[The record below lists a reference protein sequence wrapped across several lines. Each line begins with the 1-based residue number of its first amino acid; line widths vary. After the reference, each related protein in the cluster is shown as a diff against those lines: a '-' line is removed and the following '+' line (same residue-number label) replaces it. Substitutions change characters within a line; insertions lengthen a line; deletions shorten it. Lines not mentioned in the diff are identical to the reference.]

1 MVKYLKSALIG
12 IVIFFGSGFSIMA
25 FHNDIGIV
33 DLFAQIYTQVIGY
46 APEQM
51 GGLEVGYSIG
61 LALGILI
68 FFNHISL
75 KKRENDPT
83 PLQVEVS
90 KYEQDV
96 EDTIERIRQKEE
108 KIQGR
113 NAQQKGQKVQG
124 QNARQ
129 KGQQQSVQWN
139 GQAKEEQ
146 MKQGKQP
153 EISVPEESERE
164 KSQKTNTP
172 EKKS

>member
-1 MVKYLKSALIG
+1 MGNYLKSALIG

-46 APEQM
+46 EPERI
-51 GGLEVGYSIG
+51 GGLEIGYSLG

-96 EDTIERIRQKEE
+96 EDTIERILQKEQKNQSRNDQQE
-108 KIQGR
+108 KAGDDL
-113 NAQQKGQKVQG
+113 KTGVQ
-124 QNARQ
+124 
-129 KGQQQSVQWN
+129 
-139 GQAKEEQ
+139 E
-146 MKQGKQP
+146 KQG
-153 EISVPEESERE
+153 
-164 KSQKTNTP
+164 
-172 EKKS
+172 

>member
-1 MVKYLKSALIG
+1 MARYVKSALIG

-46 APEQM
+46 APEHI
-51 GGLEVGYSIG
+51 GGLEIGYSIG

-75 KKRENDPT
+75 KKREKDPT

-96 EDTIERIRQKEE
+96 EDTIQRIAEKEQQNGQNQPRNDQQEKREDQQKKAGGDSKTCAEE
-108 KIQGR
+108 KQG
-113 NAQQKGQKVQG
+113 
-124 QNARQ
+124 
-129 KGQQQSVQWN
+129 
-139 GQAKEEQ
+139 
-146 MKQGKQP
+146 
-153 EISVPEESERE
+153 
-164 KSQKTNTP
+164 
-172 EKKS
+172 

>member
-1 MVKYLKSALIG
+1 MGNYLKSALIG

-46 APEQM
+46 EPERI
-51 GGLEVGYSIG
+51 GGLEIGYSLG
-61 LALGILI
+61 LAVGILI

-96 EDTIERIRQKEE
+96 EDTIERIRQKEQQNGQNQPRNDQQE
-108 KIQGR
+108 KR
-113 NAQQKGQKVQG
+113 EDQQKKAGGDSKTC
-124 QNARQ
+124 A
-129 KGQQQSVQWN
+129 
-139 GQAKEEQ
+139 EE
-146 MKQGKQP
+146 KQG
-153 EISVPEESERE
+153 
-164 KSQKTNTP
+164 
-172 EKKS
+172 

>member
-1 MVKYLKSALIG
+1 MASYLKSALIG

-46 APEQM
+46 EPRQT
-51 GGLEVGYSIG
+51 GGLEIGYSLG

-75 KKRENDPT
+75 KKREKDPT

-96 EDTIERIRQKEE
+96 EDTIQRIKEKE
-108 KIQGR
+108 
-113 NAQQKGQKVQG
+113 
-124 QNARQ
+124 
-129 KGQQQSVQWN
+129 QQSQTRDQKQEKQQN
-139 GQAKEEQ
+139 QQEYLQDASSKEAGENSDKDIGE
-146 MKQGKQP
+146 KQ
-153 EISVPEESERE
+153 E
-164 KSQKTNTP
+164 
-172 EKKS
+172 

>member
-1 MVKYLKSALIG
+1 MIG

-46 APEQM
+46 APEHI
-51 GGLEVGYSIG
+51 GGLEIGYSIG

-75 KKRENDPT
+75 KKREKDPT

-96 EDTIERIRQKEE
+96 EDTIQRIAEKEQQNGQNQPRNDQQEKREDQQKKAGGDSKTCAEE
-108 KIQGR
+108 KQG
-113 NAQQKGQKVQG
+113 
-124 QNARQ
+124 
-129 KGQQQSVQWN
+129 
-139 GQAKEEQ
+139 
-146 MKQGKQP
+146 
-153 EISVPEESERE
+153 
-164 KSQKTNTP
+164 
-172 EKKS
+172 